1 MDSTRESDRETTMLR
16 GLATILVLI
25 VFSVPQTLA
34 SELGRGDGDLRV
46 MTYNVDEGTD
56 YIEVT
61 EATNLSQFLVAV
73 GQTISQVRATDP
85 SSRMNAIA
93 AQIIDARPA
102 LVSLQELDQWFTGLF
117 DPAARTCGPVA
128 LEFDLL
134 QELLSSLAAQGANY
148 EVAVQARQ
156 FAFPPT
162 PALILPSTFLCVQV
176 INHNAI
182 LVRTDLDPSRFQWS
196 NAQSGQ
202 FTSALS
208 INTPVGPVTE
218 PRAWVSVD
226 AKFHGKS
233 FRFIGTHLES
243 ADPNIRRS
251 QGEELRSGPA
261 NTSLPVVIAMDSN
274 ARAAPPPKDAT
285 YIDFINAG
293 YRDAWSAIF
302 PAAAG
307 FTCCQAQFV
316 NNPVSQLSQRIDLIL
331 TMGGVQPQNI
341 ALFGADPSDKTEE
354 GLWPSDH
361 AGVAAQLLV
370 R

>member
-1 MDSTRESDRETTMLR
+1 MLR
-16 GLATILVLI
+16 GVAAITLNVLV
-25 VFSVPQTLA
+25 VFWIPQTLA

-85 SSRMNAIA
+85 VSRMKALA
-93 AQIIDARPA
+93 SQIVDARPA
-102 LVSLQELDQWFTGLF
+102 LLSLQELDQWFTGPF
-117 DPAARTCGPVA
+117 DPVTRTCGQIA
-128 LEFDLL
+128 LEFDML
-134 QELLSSLAAQGANY
+134 QDLLSSLAAQGANY

-162 PALILPSTFLCVQV
+162 PGLILPSTFLCVQV

-218 PRAWVSVD
+218 PRAWESVD
-226 AKFHGKS
+226 ANFHGRA

-243 ADPNIRRS
+243 ADPNIRRL

-261 NTSLPVVIAMDSN
+261 NTALPVVIAMDSN
-274 ARAAPPPKDAT
+274 AQAAPRPKDAT
-285 YIDFINAG
+285 YIDFISAG
-293 YRDAWSAIF
+293 YTDVWSAIF
-302 PAAAG
+302 PAAPG
-307 FTCCQAQFV
+307 LTCCQAQFV

-331 TMGGVQPQNI
+331 TRGSVQPQNI
-341 ALFGADPSDKTEE
+341 ALFGADPSDRTAE

-361 AGVAAQLLV
+361 AGVAAQLV
-370 R
+370 VK